1 MNHKLN
7 SLQGSDDPTPRC
19 ITYMRWMEM
28 NRSNRSSTVQG
39 THPGPSRSIHAFVLL
54 VQFPPGS
61 LVSLRPSCSV
71 ASFSD
76 FLALRVT
83 SSASQYNSAW
93 EDIFY
98 FSTLSLLWCCTM
110 NQWLLQSLVQ
120 TRVHVYDREM
130 GTACMHTVHTVSVT
144 KQNIHACD

>member
-1 MNHKLN
+1 MYN
-7 SLQGSDDPTPRC
+7 PTPRY
-19 ITYMRWMEM
+19 TYMRWMEM
-28 NRSNRSSTVQG
+28 NHSNLSSTFHA

-61 LVSLRPSCSV
+61 LGSLRPSCSV

-76 FLALRVT
+76 FLLLRFT

-93 EDIFY
+93 EDTFY
-98 FSTLSLLWCCTM
+98 FSTLLLLWCCTM
-110 NQWLLQSLVQ
+110 NQWLLQSIAQ
-120 TRVHVYDREM
+120 TCVHVYDQEM

-144 KQNIHACD
+144 IQAKYSCM